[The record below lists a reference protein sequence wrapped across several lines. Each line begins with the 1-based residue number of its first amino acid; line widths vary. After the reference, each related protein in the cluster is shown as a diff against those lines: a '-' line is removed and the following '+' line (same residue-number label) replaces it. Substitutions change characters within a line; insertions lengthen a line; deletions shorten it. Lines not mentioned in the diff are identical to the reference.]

1 MCVNST
7 ALDLRQR
14 IEGVPQTK
22 EQLLAIHEFLGA
34 GLVQAG
40 GIFDPIVTIQGIIS
54 LVVARPFR
62 MGGFAPP
69 TGHELLGHFVR
80 NLCVFIVGVPR
91 VKVFQIDGRHI
102 QNIHSNIIQTLAAK
116 IGGRFYPDAGIH
128 IDWIYANRQPNI
140 AHLVRPEQFKIR
152 ALPQMFR
159 KDFLYSLNFMFLFF
173 CVKHFC
179 VLLDKNFGVYH
190 HQFSTRRLRLSV
202 CHIC

>member
-1 MCVNST
+1 MPDGAFVYALFAGDLTVAFAQNQIGVH
-7 ALDLRQR
+7 AAPLDLRQR

-69 TGHELLGHFVR
+69 AGHELLGHFVR

-91 VKVFQIDGRHI
+91 VKVFQIDGRH
-102 QNIHSNIIQTLAAK
+102 L
-116 IGGRFYPDAGIH
+116 
-128 IDWIYANRQPNI
+128 
-140 AHLVRPEQFKIR
+140 
-152 ALPQMFR
+152 
-159 KDFLYSLNFMFLFF
+159 
-173 CVKHFC
+173 
-179 VLLDKNFGVYH
+179 
-190 HQFSTRRLRLSV
+190 
-202 CHIC
+202 